1 MLCVGIVVADGNC
14 RGVVAQKIVA
24 GIRSFKVVAAVP
36 EVSVAS
42 PIY

>member
-24 GIRSFKVVAAVP
+24 GIRSFKLVAAVP

-42 PIY
+42 PRY

>member
-1 MLCVGIVVADGNC
+1 MLCVGVVVAVGNC

-24 GIRSFKVVAAVP
+24 GIRSFKLLAAVP

-42 PIY
+42 PRY